1 MKKKQYR
8 KMDKE
13 VLIELIIK
21 KNKQLEEQQ
30 VFYEDNDF
38 ARIVNSMISPKVDA
52 ILSDIK
58 INSLIDEERLVQK
71 LTEYQEGK

>member
-1 MKKKQYR
+1 
-8 KMDKE
+8 MDKE